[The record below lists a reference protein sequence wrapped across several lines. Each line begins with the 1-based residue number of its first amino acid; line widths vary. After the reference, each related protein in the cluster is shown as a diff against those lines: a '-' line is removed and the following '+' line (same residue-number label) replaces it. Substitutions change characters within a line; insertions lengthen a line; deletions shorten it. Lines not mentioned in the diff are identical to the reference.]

1 MSVRFK
7 LQGTPQETKS
17 GFEAYDGPIPVRPGA
32 YRAKIRQLKLKR
44 FRSGSVGFFIVTD
57 FEASAGDP
65 KKHAQFDGYTM
76 FIQNIIVQ
84 TADGSPLKEASQ
96 RNVDNFLYALG
107 VKGSDPDILHEKGD
121 LDDGVNITKIGG
133 VNPIGKYVSID
144 ARVEEYGGEPRLS
157 SNGIFRDNSD
167 RVAPKQVEESA
178 DEDEGYDDDEPEEQW
193 ADEEETGETRE
204 DELASMTLPALK
216 KLAKELGV
224 TASNKQG
231 YIEAILEAEA
241 EEGDEDTDEEESEDE
256 EEETEEETEE
266 EDETEEEEDDEA
278 AALREELTGL
288 ARPKLVARL
297 KSHGGRALKS
307 DSDDDLI
314 EKIVQIE
321 VETPF

>member
-133 VNPIGKYVSID
+133 INPIGKYVSID

-167 RVAPKQVEESA
+167 RVAPKQVEEST
-178 DEDEGYDDDEPEEQW
+178 DEDEDYDDEPEEQW

-241 EEGDEDTDEEESEDE
+241 EEGDEDADEEEPED
-256 EEETEEETEE
+256 
-266 EDETEEEEDDEA
+266 EEEDDEA
-278 AALREELTGL
+278 AALREELIGL